1 VLLIW
6 RFPVSRRQYVDAWSQ
21 AIADGSVTQ
30 CERAPASVSG
40 DLDAITVVLTR
51 TLTRGPHY
59 NDLFSAES
67 GVSMKCAYVVFCC
80 VVSVRWSAV

>member
-1 VLLIW
+1 MGLGTYFRPYRNKVLLIW

-40 DLDAITVVLTR
+40 DLDAIAVVLTLTR
-51 TLTRGPHY
+51 TLTRGPHS
-59 NDLFSAES
+59 NDRKRQINPVLFT
-67 GVSMKCAYVVFCC
+67 
-80 VVSVRWSAV
+80 